1 MKHTH
6 QVPSRVTGG
15 NGHAHERSD
24 EETDVLAELI
34 QEARDLV
41 GEADCPWFSCE
52 PQLLAAAAADR
63 VRSRRLD
70 DIGLSPLQRG
80 ALERLKD
87 IESLR

>member
-6 QVPSRVTGG
+6 HGSRGEHG
-15 NGHAHERSD
+15 IDGSPRWNAHAHGRAD

-41 GEADCPWFSCE
+41 GEADCPWFSSE

-63 VRSRRLD
+63 VRSRTQRD
-70 DIGLSPLQRG
+70 ELQ
-80 ALERLKD
+80 RLKD
-87 IESLR
+87 IEILS